1 MESSHHDRKTSTCVV
16 YAFERC
22 KQIHAGCKAD
32 PFFSISRSVGLWPL
46 NRTFDLAVCLCLET
60 EAFIYFGLLYFCH
73 CMQLQMQL
81 FVMLVNHRKRE
92 EEEDIE
98 RGDES

>member
-1 MESSHHDRKTSTCVV
+1 MESSHHDRKTSACVV

-22 KQIHAGCKAD
+22 KQIHAGCEAD
-32 PFFSISRSVGLWPL
+32 PFLVSPGLSACDPL
-46 NRTFDLAVCLCLET
+46 YRTFDLAVCLCLET
-60 EAFIYFGLLYFCH
+60 EAFIYFALLYFCH

-81 FVMLVNHRKRE
+81 FVMQVNHRKRE

-98 RGDES
+98 RGDNS